1 MSNFKAI
8 PGYEELYAIDTEGN
22 VMRIGG
28 GHGAKIGKILKPQTN
43 GGYYIV
49 NLWKNKK
56 MKHYYIHRLVAM
68 THIGEIPEGY
78 EVDHI
83 NRIRTDNRVE
93 NLRICTGQQNRAN
106 QTRPRGKDHWSAR
119 LVLNTSTGVF
129 YDTIKEAAQSI
140 GMHYTTLYDQLAGR
154 VKNKTSLILV

>member
-68 THIGEIPEGY
+68 THIGEIPDGY
-78 EVDHI
+78 EIDHI
-83 NRIRTDNRVE
+83 NRIKTDNRVE
-93 NLRICTGQQNRAN
+93 NLRICTGEENRAN
-106 QTRPRGKDHWSAR
+106 QTFARGKDNGMSR
-119 LVLNTSTGVF
+119 LVLNTATGIF
-129 YDTIKEAAQSI
+129 YDTIKEAAESI
-140 GMHYTTLYDQLAGR
+140 GMNTNTLRRQLVGMF
-154 VKNKTSLILV
+154 KNKTSLILI